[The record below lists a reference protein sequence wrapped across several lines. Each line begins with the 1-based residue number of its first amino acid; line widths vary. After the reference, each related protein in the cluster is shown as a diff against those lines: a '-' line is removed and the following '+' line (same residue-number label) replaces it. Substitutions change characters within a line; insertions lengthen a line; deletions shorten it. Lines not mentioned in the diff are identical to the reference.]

1 MKVCE
6 AHSWHEQPGEPD
18 TGVPSEATAALTGTA
33 GMRTER
39 KAMLCIPGVCLGSIA
54 SERPLGMTGMV
65 PDADVMATRWRRGT
79 RCMLVNL

>member
-1 MKVCE
+1 
-6 AHSWHEQPGEPD
+6 
-18 TGVPSEATAALTGTA
+18 
-33 GMRTER
+33 MRTER

-65 PDADVMATRWRRGT
+65 PDADVMATRLRRGT